1 MWKYSVFKENLRLTK
16 PFFEKAGAR
25 QPKYGEV
32 FGNLLCDAFDFVF
45 RHPKPGYFPP
55 ILEEMKAG
63 GILLTAHYGNHE
75 LFGFRIAES
84 GLPLNALVQ
93 EQKPEF
99 FDMWLQKK
107 RTVNGKCFTKR
118 IEPNHLID
126 FIDGG
131 GLFGLIA
138 DQNFKKL
145 PPLSIR
151 EKCESSFLGVKV
163 RCNPLPA
170 FILEHRPKTPVFC
183 GYLGQIKKIPSE
195 NFYAHY
201 HSWLENIIL
210 ENPAR
215 WYGWFHRRFR
225 QYNFS

>member
-1 MWKYSVFKENLRLTK
+1 MWKYSVFEKNLRLTK
-16 PFFEKAGAR
+16 PFFEKAGVK

-32 FGNLLCDAFDFVF
+32 LRNLLCDAFDFVF
-45 RHPKPGYFPP
+45 RHPRPINLPP

-75 LFGFRIAES
+75 LFGFRVAES

-93 EQKPEF
+93 EQKPKF

-107 RTVNGKCFTKR
+107 RTVNGKCFTKK
-118 IEPNHLID
+118 IEPKNLID

-145 PPLSIR
+145 PPLSLR
-151 EKCESSFLGVKV
+151 KKCEGEFLGVKV

-183 GYLGQIKKIPSE
+183 GSFGQIKKIPSE

-201 HSWLENIIL
+201 HSWLENLIL

-215 WYGWFHRRFR
+215 WYGWFHNRFK
-225 QYNFS
+225 YL